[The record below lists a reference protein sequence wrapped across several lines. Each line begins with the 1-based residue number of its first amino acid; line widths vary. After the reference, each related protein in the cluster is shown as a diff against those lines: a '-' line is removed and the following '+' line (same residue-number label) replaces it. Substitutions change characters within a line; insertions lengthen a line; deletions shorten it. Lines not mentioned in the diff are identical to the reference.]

1 MKTQIKPLKAWRTRS
16 PNLSSQA
23 GATLVELLIGLTL
36 SVIVTASMVILMA
49 NSIGTAT
56 RIIHMSQLSDEL
68 RNSMNMITRDL
79 RRANYS
85 ASGIFCYG
93 NSQCGA
99 SGGISQQ
106 AGDVLIDGEC
116 ISYTLDR
123 NSDGNAANDP
133 VGGFR
138 RVTTGGVGV
147 IEMYTGTA
155 DSTPCDTDTG
165 WFQLTDPDIVNV
177 SAFEIDDTASFTR
190 VITENETSTFTNR
203 QRQLTLA
210 LEGQVV
216 LEQDAGINMVNR
228 RIEDVIFVR
237 NDYIVL

>member
-1 MKTQIKPLKAWRTRS
+1 MKTQLKPRKAWRTQS
-16 PNLSSQA
+16 PNIPSQA
-23 GATLVELLIGLTL
+23 GATLVELMIGLAL
-36 SVIVTASMVILMA
+36 SALVTTSMVILMA
-49 NSIGTAT
+49 NSFGTAT

-68 RNSMNMITRDL
+68 RNSMSMITRDL

-85 ASGIFCYG
+85 ANGIFCYG

-99 SGGISQQ
+99 VGGISQQ
-106 AGDVLIDGEC
+106 SGDVLISGEC

-147 IEMYTGTA
+147 IEMYTGA
-155 DSTPCDTDTG
+155 NSTPCDTDTG
-165 WFQLTDPDIVNV
+165 WFQLTDPGTVNV
-177 SAFEIDDTASFTR
+177 SAFEINDSASFTR
-190 VITENETSTFTNR
+190 VIPENETTSFTNR
-203 QRQLTLA
+203 QRQITLA

-216 LEQDAGINMVNR
+216 LEQESGVNMVNR